1 MEFDS
6 AGTIEMTKIISDPS
20 VLNDKEINLVD
31 MHHHS
36 TVSDGAVKPEILAK
50 VYKKNNKGLCLADH
64 NQIKGAIY
72 LSKQK
77 GLFSIPAVEITSKEA
92 KDVLAYFYNI
102 KDLTNFW
109 EREIKNNIR
118 NNAGFNLNRT
128 TVPVADLPDKIKKYS
143 GIPMLAHPYA
153 MKPKYSFDY
162 LLNKNFIKRIEG
174 IELFTFESIKPKQLE
189 ILKRFNKP
197 AVAGS
202 DSHTSISFDIFTG
215 SHCFDINSFLD
226 SIIKK
231 KNFIYYKDMG
241 KLKRIAQKWVV
252 FKNNVYLK
260 APSNI

>member
-1 MEFDS
+1 M
-6 AGTIEMTKIISDPS
+6 IKIISDQS
-20 VLNDKEINLVD
+20 ILNDKEINLVD

-36 TVSDGAVKPEILAK
+36 TASDGIVSPEILAK
-50 VYKKNNKGLCLADH
+50 IYKKNNKGLCLADH
-64 NQIKGAIY
+64 NQIKGAAY

-102 KDLTNFW
+102 KDLTAFW
-109 EREIKNNIR
+109 ENEIKNNIR

-128 TVPVADLPDKIKKYS
+128 TVPVEELPDKIKKYS

-162 LLNKNFIKRIEG
+162 LLDKKFIKSIEG
-174 IELFTFESIKPKQLE
+174 IELFTFENIKEKQLE
-189 ILKRFNKP
+189 TLKRFNKP

-202 DSHTSISFDIFTG
+202 DSHTSISFNIFTG
-215 SHCFDINSFLD
+215 SRCFDVNSFLD
-226 SIIKK
+226 EIIKK

-241 KLKRIAQKWVV
+241 RLKRAAQKWVI
-252 FKNNVYLK
+252 FKENMHLK
-260 APSNI
+260 APFNR